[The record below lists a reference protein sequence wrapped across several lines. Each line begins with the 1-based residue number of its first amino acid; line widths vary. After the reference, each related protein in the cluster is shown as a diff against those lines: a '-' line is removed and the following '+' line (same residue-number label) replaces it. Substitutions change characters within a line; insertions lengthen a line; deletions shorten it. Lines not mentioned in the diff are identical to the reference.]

1 MQNNPYEN
9 LVINYTNAL
18 QINSEEIALAL
29 EQLTKKRLNSKDKKA
44 LKGIDKSLKKINNN
58 LKRGLN

>member
-58 LKRGLN
+58 LKRGLD